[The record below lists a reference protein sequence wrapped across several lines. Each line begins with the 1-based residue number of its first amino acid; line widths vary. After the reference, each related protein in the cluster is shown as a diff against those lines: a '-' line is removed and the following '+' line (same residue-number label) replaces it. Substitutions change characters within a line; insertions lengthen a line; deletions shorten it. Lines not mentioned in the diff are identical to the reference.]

1 MDHVMA
7 RIGLVLLL
15 VLGMGVT
22 EMSSQSVRLKQVMR
36 QKLTTSE
43 KLLEAV
49 VTSNWA
55 ELASRGRALERLTT
69 DPAWTVLQFPEYGRH
84 SATFVRATQD
94 LIEAADKHDAEAMPL
109 AYVSLTL
116 SCVRCHQYVARTRL
130 ADR

>member
-1 MDHVMA
+1 MNAD
-7 RIGLVLLL
+7 G
-15 VLGMGVT
+15 
-22 EMSSQSVRLKQVMR
+22 
-36 QKLTTSE
+36 
-43 KLLEAV
+43 
-49 VTSNWA
+49 
-55 ELASRGRALERLTT
+55 GRAAMRRAVEATLDALAPAVTRLTA
-69 DPAWTVLQFPEYGRH
+69 DPAWTVLQYPEYGRH